1 MCFAAITLPK
11 IAITIVVIQNVK
23 CSRVCATHLYYS
35 ILNQSVIIIK
45 NILEG
50 GAFNDQGF
58 CLIAIWSCCIFPLDV
73 LTKATLEGSSATQ
86 TIKSGDVDVDVVQIL
101 SISSKGALGWWFVLF
116 CPVLFCVIVFRVCL

>member
-58 CLIAIWSCCIFPLDV
+58 CLIAFWSCCIFPLDV
-73 LTKATLEGSSATQ
+73 LTKAILKGSSATQ
-86 TIKSGDVDVDVVQIL
+86 TIKSRDVDVVQIL
-101 SISSKGALGWWFVLF
+101 SISQKMH
-116 CPVLFCVIVFRVCL
+116 

>member
-1 MCFAAITLPK
+1 MCFAAVTLPK
-11 IAITIVVIQNVK
+11 IAVTIVVIRNVK

-58 CLIAIWSCCIFPLDV
+58 CLIAFWSCCIFPLDV
-73 LTKATLEGSSATQ
+73 LTKAILEGSSAHVQKFKLIATLRRF
-86 TIKSGDVDVDVVQIL
+86 TNIRESAGGAGDGGQWRAMAGL
-101 SISSKGALGWWFVLF
+101 CG
-116 CPVLFCVIVFRVCL
+116 